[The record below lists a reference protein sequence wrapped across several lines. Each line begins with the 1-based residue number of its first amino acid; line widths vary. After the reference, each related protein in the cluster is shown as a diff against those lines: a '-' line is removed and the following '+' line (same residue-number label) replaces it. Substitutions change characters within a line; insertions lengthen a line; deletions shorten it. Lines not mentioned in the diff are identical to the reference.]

1 MAIPASGPLSMT
13 DIQTEFGG
21 TNPIGLNEYYAGGG
35 LVPAGTS
42 GTYGAVPS
50 SGAISIQ
57 NFYGTSNVSGFLAS
71 FFTDYLPSKVVTDSS
86 SNIYVSGVY
95 TGNGYLTLAKFNST
109 GVLQWQRQYEQ
120 GGTAGDA
127 CLDNSE
133 NIVIT
138 IRSNTTIWV
147 VKVNPSGTLIWQKR
161 LSGWPSGCNCVN
173 VGPVGIACDSSGNL
187 YVSSFVYQACVY
199 TLSITKLD
207 SSGNLVVGRRL
218 LSTNYVSGESQ
229 TRVAVGSDGGI
240 YTTGGKNIGGYY
252 AANLTKFDSS
262 LNLAWERTLFTPCAF
277 QSSYF
282 TDVRVVGS
290 SVYAV
295 ASYAPDS
302 EKRIRTV
309 KFDTSG
315 NVIWQREL
323 SSGAQAPGT
332 GIAVSPTEDVY
343 VTGYYLFNYLNV
355 IAKYNSSG
363 TLQWQRG
370 INISGTRRMLASSVS
385 FSADGSPVIAIPNY
399 NTSFADVRLL
409 LAKIPADGSKTGT
422 YTLNGLNY
430 VYGTQSLSPVT
441 ATSSTSTGLGT
452 QQNQSLSNVTPGNGF
467 STSGRSSSIVSF

>member
-71 FFTDYLPSKVVTDSS
+71 FFTDYIPSKVVTDSS
-86 SNIYVSGVY
+86 SNIYVSGTY
-95 TGNGYLTLAKFNST
+95 TVNGNLTLAKFNST

-120 GGTAGDA
+120 GGSAGDA
-127 CLDNSE
+127 CLDNSG

-138 IRSNTTIWV
+138 VRSNNTIWI
-147 VKVNPSGTLIWQKR
+147 VKVNPSGTLIWQRR
-161 LSGWPSGCNCVN
+161 LQGWPSGCSCVS
-173 VGPVGIACDSSGNL
+173 VGPSGIACDSSGNL
-187 YVSSFVYQACVY
+187 YVSSFVYQACLY

-207 SSGNLVVGRRL
+207 SSGNFVLARRL
-218 LSTNYVSGESQ
+218 LSTNYRSGESQ

-240 YTTGGKNIGGYY
+240 YTTGGKNTGGYY
-252 AANLTKFDSS
+252 AANLTKYDSS
-262 LNLAWERTLFTPCAF
+262 LNLVWERTLFEPCAF
-277 QSSYF
+277 TSSYF
-282 TDVRVVGS
+282 TDVCTVGS

-295 ASYAPDS
+295 ASYSPDS
-302 EKRIRTV
+302 SRRIRTV

-323 SSGAQAPGT
+323 YSGSQSPGT

-343 VTGYYLFNYLNV
+343 VTGYYLFDYLNV

-370 INISGTRRMLASSVS
+370 VNISGTRRMLASSVS
-385 FSADGSPVIAIPNY
+385 FSADGSPVMAIGNY

-422 YTLNGLNY
+422 YTLDGLGY
-430 VYGTQSLSPVT
+430 VYGTQSLSQPT
-441 ATSSTSTGLGT
+441 ATSSISTATGT
-452 QQNQSLSNVTPGNGF
+452 NQNQSLSTSDPGNGF
-467 STSGRSSSIVSF
+467 SVSGRNTSVVSF